1 MNGNTLTVTRG
12 VDFTSVDSHDAG
24 ARVSTWFYT
33 DAEPLFLAEINT
45 WNKMQKRTSSSSDH
59 TKIAPS

>member
-1 MNGNTLTVTRG
+1 MTQPTHPWSLDAQVNGNTLTVTRG

-45 WNKMQKRTSSSSDH
+45 
-59 TKIAPS
+59 